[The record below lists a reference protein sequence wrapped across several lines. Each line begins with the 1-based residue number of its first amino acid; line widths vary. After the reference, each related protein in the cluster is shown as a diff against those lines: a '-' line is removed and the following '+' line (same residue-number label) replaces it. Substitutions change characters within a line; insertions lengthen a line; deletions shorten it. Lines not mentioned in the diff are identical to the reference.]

1 MLIPA
6 VQWAAH
12 IWQLESV
19 NSKRDGRYWTVPLA
33 KYLNGGDTPPVAG
46 DCFIYKSTPGQR
58 VGHIAVVVEV
68 LGNSVRVAEQ
78 NQENDKLWE
87 GHYADELPML
97 VGTGDGGKATYTVT
111 NSDEDLELQ
120 GWIRLRE
127 DLESPREEWVRPSP
141 VVPMDGVYDAEVCK
155 LVQRLCG
162 GFADG
167 DHGGLTSS
175 NLRTF
180 LNCHGRPEHVT
191 KSKTPEDLIVCLRC
205 PSSPLPSHPSSPQRP
220 IGPTPLCVGSICAAV
235 AAGTSS

>member
-1 MLIPA
+1 
-6 VQWAAH
+6 
-12 IWQLESV
+12 
-19 NSKRDGRYWTVPLA
+19 
-33 KYLNGGDTPPVAG
+33 
-46 DCFIYKSTPGQR
+46 
-58 VGHIAVVVEV
+58 
-68 LGNSVRVAEQ
+68 
-78 NQENDKLWE
+78 
-87 GHYADELPML
+87 ML